1 MTGRPSQRAHPA
13 RIWITS
19 QASDPP
25 PAKGWMPQR
34 EDCPRGSVR
43 EEQTTVIRGAQS
55 DRVENALIT
64 DELRPTIAQA
74 ADWLGTLVR
83 FPRCLITERRI
94 TFVRVGRHVRIP
106 ASALAAYV
114 RANTVE
120 PVGRGS

>member
-1 MTGRPSQRAHPA
+1 
-13 RIWITS
+13 
-19 QASDPP
+19 
-25 PAKGWMPQR
+25 MPQR

-64 DELRPTIAQA
+64 DELLTIAQA
-74 ADWLGTLVR
+74 ADWLGTSVR
-83 FPRCLITERRI
+83 FPRRLITERRI

-120 PVGRGS
+120 PEGRGS

>member
-1 MTGRPSQRAHPA
+1 MS
-13 RIWITS
+13 
-19 QASDPP
+19 
-25 PAKGWMPQR
+25 QR

-64 DELRPTIAQA
+64 DELLTIAQA
-74 ADWLGTLVR
+74 ADWLGTSVR
-83 FPRCLITERRI
+83 FPRRLITERRI

-114 RANTVE
+114 RANTV
-120 PVGRGS
+120 

>member
-1 MTGRPSQRAHPA
+1 
-13 RIWITS
+13 
-19 QASDPP
+19 
-25 PAKGWMPQR
+25 MPQR

-64 DELRPTIAQA
+64 DELLTIAQA
-74 ADWLGTLVR
+74 ADWLGTSVR
-83 FPRCLITERRI
+83 FPRRLITERRI

-114 RANTVE
+114 RANTFE

>member
-1 MTGRPSQRAHPA
+1 MTGRPSATGAPRPHPDHEPG
-13 RIWITS
+13 
-19 QASDPP
+19 SDPP
-25 PAKGWMPQR
+25 PAKGWKPQR

-64 DELRPTIAQA
+64 DELLTIAQA
-74 ADWLGTLVR
+74 ADWLGTSVR
-83 FPRCLITERRI
+83 FPRRLITERRI